1 MKVLSKNNKVLIAD
15 GQAVKWQS
23 GNDIPLKVL
32 TRNNKLLL
40 ADGKALRNLKLPTTY
55 TELPYL
61 VATDASK
68 AWIDLGIPY
77 QNGCRAEYK
86 ITLKGAA
93 NIFGV
98 FYTTQRCR
106 GYINTNEAVFNVGTE
121 ASNSAYPTIN
131 KLATDTVYTI
141 TCQANPNAT
150 ITVNGKNS
158 TINIDTQYLTWDS
171 SPHNMYL
178 FAIHRTETNAR
189 AQGTRVIHYFK
200 YWDVNGNLLLDL
212 ITVERKSDG
221 ILGMFNKVNGQFLTN
236 IADGTFYKEL
246 PANTSDYVEDDIDI
260 IKLNKIR
267 PYY

>member
-1 MKVLSKNNKVLIAD
+1 MQVLSKNNKVLLAD

-61 VATDASK
+61 VATNASQ

-77 QNGCRAEYK
+77 QNGCKAEYK
-86 ITLKGAA
+86 ITLKGTA

-98 FYTTQRCR
+98 FYTTERCR
-106 GYINTNEAVFNVGTE
+106 GYCGATEAIFNIGTSSSTAVFPRIDGLT
-121 ASNSAYPTIN
+121 
-131 KLATDTVYTI
+131 TDTVYTI

-150 ITVNGKNS
+150 ITVNGQTTTN
-158 TINIDTQYLTWDS
+158 NIDPQYLTWDS
-171 SPHNMYL
+171 SPQNMYL
-178 FAIHRTETNAR
+178 FAIHRTNTDA
-189 AQGTRVIHYFK
+189 AIQGIRVIHYFK

-212 ITVERKSDG
+212 IPVERKSDG
-221 ILGMFNKVNGQFLTN
+221 VLGMYNQADGRFLTN
-236 IADGTFYKEL
+236 ISTGTFYKEV
-246 PANTSDYVEDDIDI
+246 PASADEEIDDMEIV
-260 IKLNKIR
+260 
-267 PYY
+267 

>member
-1 MKVLSKNNKVLIAD
+1 MQVLSKNNKVLIAD

-86 ITLKGAA
+86 ITFKV
-93 NIFGV
+93 NSTIFGV
-98 FYTTQRCR
+98 FYTTERCR
-106 GYINTNEAVFNVGTE
+106 GYVDSDSAVFNVGTA
-121 ASNSAYPTIN
+121 ASNSVYPRIN
-131 KLATDTVYTI
+131 GLTTDTVYTI
-141 TCQANPNAT
+141 INQANPN
-150 ITVNGKNS
+150 IPNVGIVVDDRQQVLTVQ
-158 TINIDTQYLTWDS
+158 TDWLTWDS

-178 FAIHRTETNAR
+178 FAVNRKDTN
-189 AQGTRVIHYFK
+189 TRNWGIRIIHYFK

-212 ITVERKSDG
+212 IPVERKSDG
-221 ILGMFNKVNGQFLTN
+221 VLGMYNQTDGRFLTN
-236 IADGTFYKEL
+236 ISTGTFYKEV
-246 PANTSDYVEDDIDI
+246 PASADEEIDDMEIV
-260 IKLNKIR
+260 
-267 PYY
+267 